1 MFCLKKTIGSP
12 QTAYMKYPEFQRW
25 QLDNFRAVWRFRWE
39 NPRVM
44 VPRIQVLA
52 LGPLSPR
59 LHPALRSDMRT
70 SLGPEV
76 GVPSS
81 NVAGK
86 SSNEMELQ
94 SWENHPYWTFQQTI
108 FDHCTI
114 NIHFVDIGLDLE
126 REHSVGAFQDMK
138 EGMCRNRIVSP
149 IKPVINTRE

>member
-1 MFCLKKTIGSP
+1 
-12 QTAYMKYPEFQRW
+12 MKYPVFQRW
-25 QLDNFRAVWRFRWE
+25 QLENFRAVWRFRWE
-39 NPRVM
+39 NQRVM

-86 SSNEMELQ
+86 SSRNGGLEL
-94 SWENHPYWTFQQTI
+94 ENYPYWTFQQTI
-108 FDHCTI
+108 FDDCTI
-114 NIHFVDIGLDLE
+114 NIILRYRLGT
-126 REHSVGAFQDMK
+126 GAFCWSISRY
-138 EGMCRNRIVSP
+138 ERRNVPKQNRFP
-149 IKPVINTRE
+149 HKTRDKY